1 MHVCGAVTNEQC
13 SHWPHSSLCSQS
25 ALGRRMV
32 QTLATS
38 HQLEETPE
46 QGSMMASLPSDQVV
60 TIHHSH
66 QEAGQGAGPGA
77 VFSVINY
84 DEAGSSSSL
93 ASESYSGAG
102 AGAGP
107 VSGSYV
113 TSVTVSSM
121 CLCCTGQQA
130 RRCSV
135 NIGNY

>member
-1 MHVCGAVTNEQC
+1 
-13 SHWPHSSLCSQS
+13 
-25 ALGRRMV
+25 
-32 QTLATS
+32 
-38 HQLEETPE
+38 
-46 QGSMMASLPSDQVV
+46 MMASLPSDQVV

-66 QEAGQGAGPGA
+66 QEAGQGAGQGA

-84 DEAGSSSSL
+84 DEAASSSSL

-102 AGAGP
+102 AGVLGAGAGSGP

-135 NIGNY
+135 NIGNYLS

>member
-1 MHVCGAVTNEQC
+1 MSSAVA
-13 SHWPHSSLCSQS
+13 PHSSLCSQS
-25 ALGRRMV
+25 APGRRMV

-38 HQLEETPE
+38 HQLETPQ
-46 QGSMMASLPSDQVV
+46 QGSRMASLPSDQVV

-84 DEAGSSSSL
+84 DEAASSSSL

-102 AGAGP
+102 AGAGAGAGSGP

-135 NIGNY
+135 NIGNYLS

>member
-1 MHVCGAVTNEQC
+1 
-13 SHWPHSSLCSQS
+13 
-25 ALGRRMV
+25 
-32 QTLATS
+32 
-38 HQLEETPE
+38 
-46 QGSMMASLPSDQVV
+46 MASLPSDQVV

-84 DEAGSSSSL
+84 DEAASSSSL

-102 AGAGP
+102 AGVLGAGASSGP

-135 NIGNY
+135 NIGNYLS

>member
-1 MHVCGAVTNEQC
+1 
-13 SHWPHSSLCSQS
+13 
-25 ALGRRMV
+25 
-32 QTLATS
+32 
-38 HQLEETPE
+38 
-46 QGSMMASLPSDQVV
+46 MMRSLPSDQVV

-84 DEAGSSSSL
+84 DETASSSSSL

-102 AGAGP
+102 AEAGASSGP

-135 NIGNY
+135 NIGNYLS

>member
-1 MHVCGAVTNEQC
+1 
-13 SHWPHSSLCSQS
+13 
-25 ALGRRMV
+25 
-32 QTLATS
+32 
-38 HQLEETPE
+38 
-46 QGSMMASLPSDQVV
+46 MMASLPSDQVV

-93 ASESYSGAG
+93 ASEGYSGAG
-102 AGAGP
+102 AGAGAGSGP

>member
-1 MHVCGAVTNEQC
+1 
-13 SHWPHSSLCSQS
+13 
-25 ALGRRMV
+25 
-32 QTLATS
+32 
-38 HQLEETPE
+38 
-46 QGSMMASLPSDQVV
+46 MASLPSDQVV

-66 QEAGQGAGPGA
+66 QEAGQGAGQGAGPGA

>member
-1 MHVCGAVTNEQC
+1 
-13 SHWPHSSLCSQS
+13 
-25 ALGRRMV
+25 MV

-38 HQLEETPE
+38 LQLETPQ
-46 QGSMMASLPSDQVV
+46 QGSRMASLPSDQVV

-66 QEAGQGAGPGA
+66 QEAAQGEGPGA

-84 DEAGSSSSL
+84 DEAGSSL
-93 ASESYSGAG
+93 ASESYSGASLG
-102 AGAGP
+102 ASSGP
-107 VSGSYV
+107 VSGSYM

-135 NIGNY
+135 NIGNYLS

>member
-1 MHVCGAVTNEQC
+1 
-13 SHWPHSSLCSQS
+13 
-25 ALGRRMV
+25 
-32 QTLATS
+32 
-38 HQLEETPE
+38 
-46 QGSMMASLPSDQVV
+46 MASLPSDQVV

-66 QEAGQGAGPGA
+66 QGAGQGAGQGSGPGAGPGA

-93 ASESYSGAG
+93 ASEGYSGAG
-102 AGAGP
+102 AGAGAGAGSGP

>member
-1 MHVCGAVTNEQC
+1 
-13 SHWPHSSLCSQS
+13 
-25 ALGRRMV
+25 
-32 QTLATS
+32 
-38 HQLEETPE
+38 
-46 QGSMMASLPSDQVV
+46 MMTSLPSDQVV

-84 DEAGSSSSL
+84 DEAASSSSL

-102 AGAGP
+102 AGVLGAGAGASSGP

-135 NIGNY
+135 NIGNYLS